1 MTVYMVRR
9 IGVRGKVH
17 MTVAGSEKEARYNA
31 SQETV
36 SGDEDSMVVID
47 TLEGIKDATEDAE
60 DQTITRVI

>member
-1 MTVYMVRR
+1 
-9 IGVRGKVH
+9 

-36 SGDEDSMVVID
+36 SGDKDSMVVID

-60 DQTITRVI
+60 DQTITRVL